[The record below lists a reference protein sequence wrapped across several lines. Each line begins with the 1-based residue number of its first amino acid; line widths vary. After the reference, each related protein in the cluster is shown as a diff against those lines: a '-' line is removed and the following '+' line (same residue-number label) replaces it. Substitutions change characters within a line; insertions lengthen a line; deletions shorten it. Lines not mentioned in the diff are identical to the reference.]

1 MIDAVSNST
10 AVGAGVTQQRSASQ
24 ASVAISSQAVQAAL
38 PAQSSPVG
46 IPRIRIDNQLDMAII
61 EYRSAEGDVVHQY
74 PTEAQI
80 QAFSRAAEIEAR
92 SAEQSASVQTASAAP
107 AADGDSSGAEISIG
121 ATNSAGVPDVPA
133 ATSAEAAPASSVN
146 VTADGGSVPAYSSSS
161 QVVTV

>member
-10 AVGAGVTQQRSASQ
+10 AVSAGVTQRSASQ
-24 ASVAISSQAVQAAL
+24 ANVAVSQQSVQAAL

-92 SAEQSASVQTASAAP
+92 SDQAFAEAGEAAASTADTPDVELAIGGTTAAGT
-107 AADGDSSGAEISIG
+107 A
-121 ATNSAGVPDVPA
+121 DVPA
-133 ATSAEAAPASSVN
+133 ATAAEAAPAASVN

>member
-10 AVGAGVTQQRSASQ
+10 SVSAGVAQRSASQ
-24 ASVAISSQAVQAAL
+24 ANVAVASGNVQAAL

-46 IPRIRIDNQLDMAII
+46 VPRIRIDNQLDMAII
-61 EYRSAEGDVVHQY
+61 EYRSAEGEVVHQY

-92 SAEQSASVQTASAAP
+92 SDQAFTDLSDASAAATATDTP
-107 AADGDSSGAEISIG
+107 DVELAIG
-121 ATNSAGVPDVPA
+121 GTNSAGTTDVPA
-133 ATSAEAAPASSVN
+133 TTSAEAGPATSVN

-161 QVVTV
+161 QTVTV

>member
-10 AVGAGVTQQRSASQ
+10 SVSAGVAQRSASQ
-24 ASVAISSQAVQAAL
+24 ANVAVASDNVQAAL

-46 IPRIRIDNQLDMAII
+46 VPRIRIDNQLDMAII
-61 EYRSAEGDVVHQY
+61 EYRSAEGEVVHQY

-92 SAEQSASVQTASAAP
+92 SDQAFTDLSDSSAATTTDTP
-107 AADGDSSGAEISIG
+107 DVELAIG
-121 ATNSAGVPDVPA
+121 GTNSAGTTDVPA
-133 ATSAEAAPASSVN
+133 TTSAEAAPATSVN

-161 QVVTV
+161 QTVTV